1 MMLKRF
7 YKNQGIGGSRK
18 KINNMAKRH
27 ESFGA
32 GVDAKDK
39 VKVSKEGILKALKIY
54 RFVLPYKW
62 TFVSGIIFLVLSNL
76 TTLSFPLLIGEMTK
90 VIEGKSNYDI
100 NTVTLF
106 FISILV
112 VQAVLS
118 FFRIFTF
125 TRVSEWAMRDMRQ
138 ALYGKIITLPIFHF
152 EKRRVGELM
161 SRITSDITQLQDV
174 LSITLAEFFRQLFT
188 LVGGVALITYLSWK
202 LTLFMLC
209 TFPFLVLAAII
220 FGKYIR
226 KISKKSQDELA
237 YTNII
242 VEETLQS
249 ITAVKAF
256 TNERWEV
263 NRYTN
268 SLQKVVQQA
277 LLAATFRGGFVSF
290 IIFAL
295 FGGIVAVVW
304 FGARLV
310 ANGDIILADLLT
322 FIFYTAFIGGS
333 VGGLGDIYA
342 QLQKTIGASERIL
355 EILNDPSE
363 IELENNKSIETPLFG
378 TIELK
383 DLHFTY
389 PSRKELE
396 ILKGINF
403 TIQPGQKIAIV
414 GPSGTGKS
422 TLAQLLM
429 RFYEP
434 STGGIYLNGKNITDL
449 PVESW
454 RKLVAM
460 VPQEVLLFGGSI
472 RENIGYGNPNAS
484 QEEIEKAAELAYAKD
499 FIEAF
504 PEKWD
509 TLVGERGV
517 KLSGGQRQRI
527 AIARAIL
534 KDPKFLLLDEATS
547 ALDSESEK
555 WVQSALEELMKN
567 RTSVIIAHR
576 LSTIRSA
583 DIILVMQEGKIVEMG
598 NHETLIAK
606 KSGVYQKMVKLQGN
620 QIIESVDND

>member
-1 MMLKRF
+1 
-7 YKNQGIGGSRK
+7 
-18 KINNMAKRH
+18 MAKRH

-32 GVDAKDK
+32 GVDPQDK
-39 VKVSKEGILKALKIY
+39 RKISKEGILKTLKIF
-54 RFVLPYKW
+54 RFVYPYKW
-62 TFVSGIIFLVLSNL
+62 TFVSGIVFLVLSNL

-90 VIEGKSNYDI
+90 VIEGKSKYDI
-100 NTVTLF
+100 NTVTVF

-138 ALYGKIITLPIFHF
+138 SLYGKIISLPIFHF
-152 EKRRVGELM
+152 EKRRVGEMM
-161 SRITSDITQLQDV
+161 SRITSDISQLQDV
-174 LSITLAEFFRQLFT
+174 LSITIAEFFRQIFT
-188 LVGGVALITYLSWK
+188 LVGGIALITYLSWK

-209 TFPFLVLAAII
+209 TFPVLVIAALI

-237 YTNII
+237 NTNII
-242 VEETLQS
+242 VEETFQS
-249 ITAVKAF
+249 ITAVKSF
-256 TNERWEV
+256 TNERWEI
-263 NRYTN
+263 NRYRE
-268 SLQKVVQQA
+268 SLEKVVKQA

-290 IIFAL
+290 VIFAL

-342 QLQKTIGASERIL
+342 QIQKTIGASERIL

-363 IELENNKSIETPLFG
+363 IAVDENSPKDLPTFGKIE
-378 TIELK
+378 IK

-389 PSRKELE
+389 PSRKEIE

-403 TIQPGQKIAIV
+403 TIEPGQKVAIV

-422 TLAQLLM
+422 TLAQLMM
-429 RFYEP
+429 RFYDPTKGE
-434 STGGIYLNGKNITDL
+434 ILIEGKSIKEL
-449 PVESW
+449 EIESW
-454 RKLVAM
+454 RKMVAL

-472 RENIGYGNPNAS
+472 RENIAYGKPGAS

-509 TLVGERGV
+509 TMVGERGV

-547 ALDSESEK
+547 ALDTESEK

-567 RTSVIIAHR
+567 RTSLIIAHR
-576 LSTIRSA
+576 LSTIRNA
-583 DIILVMQEGKIVEMG
+583 DLIVVMKDGKIVESG
-598 NHETLIAK
+598 NHEKLMEK
-606 KSGVYQKMVKLQGN
+606 KSGVYQKMVKLQN
-620 QIIESVDND
+620 NHISE